1 MRRDPKKKLIYPPP
15 DSYLRACKPTEGQ
28 AWVHVLCSVFI
39 PELMYSDATRLRLVE
54 GISAIPQHRWQNVSV
69 SFRIPCCSQAITLI
83 VYLQNCTLCDREDGA
98 VIQCSECPAEY
109 HVSCAWKQ
117 GHKFG
122 FEVQQVRPTPH
133 RDVPCP
139 FS

>member
-39 PELMYSDATRLRLVE
+39 PELTYSDATRLRLVE

-69 SFRIPCCSQAITLI
+69 SFCIPYCWPAITLT
-83 VYLQNCTLCDREDGA
+83 VLC
-98 VIQCSECPAEY
+98 
-109 HVSCAWKQ
+109 H
-117 GHKFG
+117 
-122 FEVQQVRPTPH
+122 
-133 RDVPCP
+133 
-139 FS
+139 